1 MKSEVLESPG
11 SGTLVFTFS
20 NEYSYFNSKNIK
32 YKCENIT
39 AVARENTEDGEED
52 GEAEAV
58 VKKMANLSATLT
70 DETDGD
76 TS

>member
-1 MKSEVLESPG
+1 ME
-11 SGTLVFTFS
+11 
-20 NEYSYFNSKNIK
+20 
-32 YKCENIT
+32 
-39 AVARENTEDGEED
+39 EED

-70 DETDGD
+70 DETEGD

>member
-1 MKSEVLESPG
+1 M
-11 SGTLVFTFS
+11 FTFS

-39 AVARENTEDGEED
+39 AVARENTEDGE
-52 GEAEAV
+52 AEAV
-58 VKKMANLSATLT
+58 VKKMANLSATLE